1 MQHWILTSAQEFYA
15 NAKDI
20 LDKCQALFYIEVGDG
35 KGGYRQILITREN
48 ESTIPSIMLE
58 GIEGHCL

>member
-20 LDKCQALFYIEVGDG
+20 LYKCQASFYIEVGDG
-35 KGGYRQILITREN
+35 IGKFL
-48 ESTIPSIMLE
+48 SLE
-58 GIEGHCL
+58 RMKVLSPQ